1 MLNLILD
8 HLVWLIL
15 AVILILF
22 SLTIENFFQ
31 IGIFLNIL
39 QHATFVGLIA
49 IGLSFCIIAGH
60 MDLSVESVMA
70 FAAMIAAWLAA
81 ERGSA
86 SGLELAPWMTLL
98 VVLAFGALAGAFNG
112 FLVIRL
118 HINAFIVTLAMYIA
132 IRGLGLV
139 LTGGRSMYGL
149 PDSFRAVATANVLG
163 LPLLVIILALAYV
176 IFHLHLTRTRFG
188 RHVYLVGGNPTA
200 PFRAG
205 IDVERVLYTVF
216 ILSGVLAALAGW
228 LLAARTNG
236 ATPNRHAVRSLRRGG
251 HRRRIPARRHRP
263 AIRRVRRRAA
273 AFIDRHR
280 DQRHGPGRLLHA
292 GAGRPDAPRRP
303 PRQRQDHDPQAA
315 VAVGWR
321 RRRPR
326 GRPRRPRPRHPR
338 QSPGARILGK
348 PHRPDSGEEINVMS
362 PDLTGSQNDLVHA
375 VNRAGFAGGSK
386 A

>member
-1 MLNLILD
+1 MLNLLLD

-112 FLVIRL
+112 FLIIRL

-149 PDSFRAVATANVLG
+149 PESFRAVATANVLG

-176 IFHLHLTRTRFG
+176 IFHLYLTRTRFG

-236 ATPNRHAVRSLRRGG
+236 ATPNLGLGMLFEAFAAVVIGGVSLRGG
-251 HRRRIPARRHRP
+251 I
-263 AIRRVRRRAA
+263 
-273 AFIDRHR
+273 
-280 DQRHGPGRLLHA
+280 GRLSGVFA
-292 GAGRPDAPRRP
+292 GVLLLSSIDTA
-303 PRQRQDHDPQAA
+303 
-315 VAVGWR
+315 
-321 RRRPR
+321 
-326 GRPRRPRPRHPR
+326 
-338 QSPGARILGK
+338 
-348 PHRPDSGEEINVMS
+348 INVMGL
-362 PDLTGSQNDLVHA
+362 DAYYMQVIRGGLMLLA
-375 VNRAGFAGGSK
+375 VLLDSAKTTIRRRLLL
-386 A
+386 